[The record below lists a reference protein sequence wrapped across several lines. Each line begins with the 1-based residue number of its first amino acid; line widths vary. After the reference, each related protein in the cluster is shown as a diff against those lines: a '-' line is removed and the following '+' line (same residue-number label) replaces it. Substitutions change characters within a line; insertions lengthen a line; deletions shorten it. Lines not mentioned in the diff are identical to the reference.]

1 MTEQLQKVV
10 TIDGPAGSGKGTIG
24 QRLALKLGWH
34 FLDSGALYRACAY
47 IAREYGLADNNSQT
61 IVSHLICN
69 KFVTMPVTNGNE
81 AKVLINDKDI
91 SRYIRTAELG
101 QLASKLAADAT
112 IRSGLLQF
120 QRNYLREP
128 GLVADGRDMGTVVFS
143 NAFFK
148 VFLTADLSV
157 RAKRKFKQLKNKEI
171 HLKYDKIYTDLQSR
185 DLRDSTRTHAPLR
198 PPKDALTIDTSSM
211 NIEEVVEFMLIKIEL
226 ALNEKQDMVINEY

>member
-24 QRLALKLGWH
+24 QQLALKLGWH

-47 IAREYGLADNNSQT
+47 IAREYGLADSDSNS
-61 IVSHLICN
+61 IVSHLTRN
-69 KFVTMPVTNGNE
+69 KFVTKPVANGSE
-81 AKVLINDKDI
+81 AKVLFNDKDI
-91 SRYIRTAELG
+91 SSHIRTAEFG
-101 QLASKLAADAT
+101 QMASNLAADAM

-120 QRNYLREP
+120 QRDYLREP

-148 VFLTADLSV
+148 VFLTAELSV
-157 RAKRKFKQLKNKEI
+157 RAMRKFKQLKNKEI

-185 DLRDSTRTHAPLR
+185 DLRDSTRIHAPLKT
-198 PPKDALTIDTSSM
+198 PKDALILDTSSM
-211 NIEEVVEFMLIKIEL
+211 SVEEVVDFMLIRVEL
-226 ALNEKQDMVINEY
+226 ALNEKRDMVINEY